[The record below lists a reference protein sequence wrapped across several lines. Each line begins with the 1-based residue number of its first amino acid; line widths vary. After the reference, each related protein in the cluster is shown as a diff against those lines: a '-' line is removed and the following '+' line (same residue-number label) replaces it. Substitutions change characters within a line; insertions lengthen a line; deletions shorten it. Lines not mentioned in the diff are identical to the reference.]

1 MRLAPLLVVAALLPA
16 PALPQAS
23 RPATPGFA
31 QAERN
36 AVELKQGMTP
46 QEVREL
52 LGKPRRT
59 ALKRSGPA
67 DAPGQSTLQWVY
79 VWTAAS
85 RYTER
90 SLSIDFSAK
99 GAEDWTVNSW
109 DWSIY

>member
-1 MRLAPLLVVAALLPA
+1 LR
-16 PALPQAS
+16 
-23 RPATPGFA
+23 
-31 QAERN
+31 
-36 AVELKQGMTP
+36 
-46 QEVREL
+46 
-52 LGKPRRT
+52 
-59 ALKRSGPA
+59 RSGPA